1 MRYILNYF
9 MLVFSL
15 IFIVSCN
22 IYSFNGASIPVGS
35 SSVKITTFTN
45 NTSNSIPNLQQI
57 LSEKLRDIFLEQTNL
72 NLINEDADLNF
83 IGSIENYEI
92 KPISLKANETTSQNR
107 LSITVKVKY
116 INNVSDQYNYET
128 SFTRYSDFD
137 GLSNLNDVEI
147 ELVELITDQLV
158 EDIFNKAVINW

>member
-1 MRYILNYF
+1 MRCILNYF

-15 IFIVSCN
+15 IFIGSCS

-45 NTSNSIPNLQQI
+45 NTSNSIPSLQQTI
-57 LSEKLRDIFLEQTNL
+57 SEKLRDIFLEQTNL

-137 GLSNLNDVEI
+137 GLSNLTDVEI

>member
-1 MRYILNYF
+1 

>member
-1 MRYILNYF
+1 MRCILNYF

-45 NTSNSIPNLQQI
+45 NTSNSIPNLQQTI
-57 LSEKLRDIFLEQTNL
+57 SEKLRDIFLEQTNL
-72 NLINEDADLNF
+72 NLINKDADLNF

-116 INNVSDQYNYET
+116 TNSVSDKYNYET

-137 GLSNLNDVEI
+137 GLSNLNEVEI

>member
-1 MRYILNYF
+1 MKNIQNFFLIKS
-9 MLVFSL
+9 VL

-22 IYSFNGASIPVGS
+22 IYSFNGASIPIGS
-35 SSVKITTFTN
+35 STVKITTFKN
-45 NTSNSIPNLQQI
+45 NTSNSVPNLQQTI
-57 LSEKLRDIFLEQTNL
+57 SEKLKDMFLEQTNL
-72 NLINEDADLNF
+72 NLINEEAYLSF
-83 IGSIENYEI
+83 TGSIEKYEI
-92 KPISLKANETTSQNR
+92 KPISIKANETTSQNR

-116 INNVSDQYNYET
+116 INNISNKYNYEA

-137 GLSNLNDVEI
+137 GLSNVNDLEI

>member
-1 MRYILNYF
+1 MRHIASYLILAG
-9 MLVFSL
+9 SL
-15 IFIVSCN
+15 IFICSCG

-35 SSVKITTFTN
+35 SSVKITTFIN
-45 NTSNSIPNLQQI
+45 NTSNSIPNLQQTI
-57 LSEKLRDIFLEQTNL
+57 SEKLRDIFLEQTNL
-72 NLINEDADLNF
+72 NLINDDADLNF
-83 IGSIENYEI
+83 SGSIENYEI

-137 GLSNLNDVEI
+137 GLSNLTDVEI

>member
-1 MRYILNYF
+1 MRYILSYF
-9 MLVFSL
+9 ILAVFI
-15 IFIVSCN
+15 IFIGSCS

-35 SSVKITTFTN
+35 SSVKITTFIN

-57 LSEKLRDIFLEQTNL
+57 ISEKLRDIFLEQTNL

-116 INNVSDQYNYET
+116 INNVSSQYNYET

-137 GLSNLNDVEI
+137 GLSNLSDVEI

>member
-1 MRYILNYF
+1 MRHILNYF

>member
-1 MRYILNYF
+1 MRYILSYF
-9 MLVFSL
+9 ILAVFI
-15 IFIVSCN
+15 IFISSCS
-22 IYSFNGASIPVGS
+22 IYSFNVASIPVGS
-35 SSVKITTFTN
+35 SSVKITTFIN

-57 LSEKLRDIFLEQTNL
+57 ISEKLRDIFLEQTNL

-116 INNVSDQYNYET
+116 TNNVSKQYDYET

-137 GLSNLNDVEI
+137 GLSNLSDVEI

>member
-1 MRYILNYF
+1 MRYMLSYFILA
-9 MLVFSL
+9 VFI
-15 IFIVSCN
+15 IFISSCS

-35 SSVKITTFTN
+35 SSVKITTFIN

-57 LSEKLRDIFLEQTNL
+57 ISEKLRDIFLEQTNL

-116 INNVSDQYNYET
+116 INNVSNQYNYET

-137 GLSNLNDVEI
+137 GLSNLSDVEI

>member
-1 MRYILNYF
+1 

-83 IGSIENYEI
+83 IGSVENYEI

-137 GLSNLNDVEI
+137 GLSNLNDIEI

>member
-1 MRYILNYF
+1 MRYILSYF
-9 MLVFSL
+9 ILAVFI
-15 IFIVSCN
+15 IFINSCS

-35 SSVKITTFTN
+35 SSVKITTFIN

-57 LSEKLRDIFLEQTNL
+57 ISEKLRDIFLEQTNL

-116 INNVSDQYNYET
+116 INNVSSQYNYET

-137 GLSNLNDVEI
+137 GLSNLSDVEI

>member
-15 IFIVSCN
+15 IFIGSCN

-35 SSVKITTFTN
+35 SSVKITTFIN
-45 NTSNSIPNLQQI
+45 NTSNSIPNLQQTI
-57 LSEKLRDIFLEQTNL
+57 SEKLRDIFLEQTNL

-137 GLSNLNDVEI
+137 GLSNLSDVEI

>member
-1 MRYILNYF
+1 MRCILNYF

-45 NTSNSIPNLQQI
+45 NTSNSIPNLQQTI
-57 LSEKLRDIFLEQTNL
+57 SEKLRDIFLEQTNL

-116 INNVSDQYNYET
+116 TNNVSDKYNYET

>member
-1 MRYILNYF
+1 MRYILNYYIIISF
-9 MLVFSL
+9 L
-15 IFIVSCN
+15 IFSVSCN

-45 NTSNSIPNLQQI
+45 NTSNSIPNLQQTI
-57 LSEKLRDIFLEQTNL
+57 SEKLRDIFLEQTNL
-72 NLINEDADLNF
+72 NLVNEDGDLNF
-83 IGSIENYEI
+83 IGSIEKYEI

-107 LSITVKVKY
+107 LSISVKVKY
-116 INNVSDQYNYET
+116 TNNISDQYNYEA

-137 GLSNLNDVEI
+137 GLLNLSDVEI
-147 ELVELITDQLV
+147 ELVDLITDQLV

>member
-1 MRYILNYF
+1 MRHILNYF

-83 IGSIENYEI
+83 IGSVGNYEI

>member
-1 MRYILNYF
+1 MRCILNYF
-9 MLVFSL
+9 MLLFSL

-45 NTSNSIPNLQQI
+45 NTSNSIPSLQQTI
-57 LSEKLRDIFLEQTNL
+57 SEKLRDIFLEQTNL
-72 NLINEDADLNF
+72 NL

-116 INNVSDQYNYET
+116 TNSVSDKYNYET

-137 GLSNLNDVEI
+137 GLSNLNEVEI

>member
-1 MRYILNYF
+1 MRYILSYF
-9 MLVFSL
+9 ILVVSL
-15 IFIVSCN
+15 IFIGSCG
-22 IYSFNGASIPVGS
+22 IYSFNGASVPVGS

-45 NTSNSIPNLQQI
+45 NASNSVPNLQQI
-57 LSEKLRDIFLEQTNL
+57 ISEKLRDIFLEQTNL
-72 NLINEDADLNF
+72 NLINDDADLNF

-116 INNVSDQYNYET
+116 FNNVSDQYNYES

-137 GLSNLNDVEI
+137 GLSNLNDVET

>member
-1 MRYILNYF
+1 
-9 MLVFSL
+9 MLAGSL
-15 IFIVSCN
+15 TFIVSCS

-35 SSVKITTFTN
+35 SSVKINTFTN

-57 LSEKLRDIFLEQTNL
+57 ISEKLRDIFLEQTNL
-72 NLINEDADLNF
+72 ELINDDADLNF
-83 IGSIENYEI
+83 IGSIEKYEI
-92 KPISLKANETTSQNR
+92 KPITLKANETTSQNR

-116 INNVSDQYNYET
+116 LNTVSKQYDYET

-137 GLSNLNDVEI
+137 GLSNLNDVEF

>member
-1 MRYILNYF
+1 
-9 MLVFSL
+9 MLAVPL

-22 IYSFNGASIPVGS
+22 IYSFNGASIPIGS

-45 NTSNSIPNLQQI
+45 NTSNSIPNLQQTI
-57 LSEKLRDIFLEQTNL
+57 SEKLRDIFLEQTNL

-92 KPISLKANETTSQNR
+92 KPITLKANETTSQNR

-116 INNVSDQYNYET
+116 FNNVSDRYNYET

>member
-1 MRYILNYF
+1 MRHTLNYIILTSF
-9 MLVFSL
+9 L

-35 SSVKITTFTN
+35 STVKITTFTN
-45 NTSNSIPNLQQI
+45 NTSNSTPDLQQKI
-57 LSEKLRDIFLEQTNL
+57 SEKLKDIFLEQTNL
-72 NLINEDADLNF
+72 NLVNEYADLNF
-83 IGSIENYEI
+83 IGSIEKYEI
-92 KPISLKANETTSQNR
+92 KPISIKANETTSQNR

-116 INNVSDQYNYET
+116 VNNISDQYDYET

-137 GLSNLNDVEI
+137 GLSNLNDI
-147 ELVELITDQLV
+147 ENELTDLITDQLV

>member
-1 MRYILNYF
+1 MRHILNYF

-83 IGSIENYEI
+83 IGSVENYEI

>member
-1 MRYILNYF
+1 MRHILNYF

-83 IGSIENYEI
+83 IGSVENYEI

-116 INNVSDQYNYET
+116 VNNVSDQYNYET

>member
-1 MRYILNYF
+1 

-83 IGSIENYEI
+83 IGSVENYEI

>member
-1 MRYILNYF
+1 MRHILNYF

-83 IGSIENYEI
+83 IGSVENYEI

-137 GLSNLNDVEI
+137 GLSNLNDIEI

>member
-1 MRYILNYF
+1 
-9 MLVFSL
+9 
-15 IFIVSCN
+15 
-22 IYSFNGASIPVGS
+22 
-35 SSVKITTFTN
+35 
-45 NTSNSIPNLQQI
+45 
-57 LSEKLRDIFLEQTNL
+57 LEQTNL

-116 INNVSDQYNYET
+116 INNVSNQYNYET

-137 GLSNLNDVEI
+137 GLSNLSDVEI

-158 EDIFNKAVINW
+158 EDIFNKAVINWWWK

>member
-1 MRYILNYF
+1 MRYIASYLI
-9 MLVFSL
+9 LAVSL
-15 IFIVSCN
+15 IFIGSCS
-22 IYSFNGASIPVGS
+22 IYSFSGASIPVGS
-35 SSVKITTFTN
+35 SSVKVTTFIN
-45 NTSNSIPNLQQI
+45 NTSNSIPNLQQTI
-57 LSEKLRDIFLEQTNL
+57 SEKLRDIFLEQTNL
-72 NLINEDADLNF
+72 NLINDDADLNF

-116 INNVSDQYNYET
+116 INNVSNQYNYET

-137 GLSNLNDVEI
+137 GLSNLTDVEI

>member
-1 MRYILNYF
+1 MRCILNYF
-9 MLVFSL
+9 MLLFSL

-45 NTSNSIPNLQQI
+45 NTSNSIPSLQQTI
-57 LSEKLRDIFLEQTNL
+57 SEKLRDIFLEQTNL

>member
-35 SSVKITTFTN
+35 SSVKITTFIN

-83 IGSIENYEI
+83 IGSIEKYEI

-107 LSITVKVKY
+107 LSISVKVKY
-116 INNVSDQYNYET
+116 TNNISDQYNYEA

-137 GLSNLNDVEI
+137 GLLNLSDVEI
-147 ELVELITDQLV
+147 ELVDLITDQLV

>member
-1 MRYILNYF
+1 MRCILNYF
-9 MLVFSL
+9 MLLFSL

-45 NTSNSIPNLQQI
+45 NTSNSIPSLQQTI
-57 LSEKLRDIFLEQTNL
+57 SEKLRDIFLEQTNL

-116 INNVSDQYNYET
+116 TNNVSDQYNYET

-158 EDIFNKAVINW
+158 EDIFNKAIINW

>member
-1 MRYILNYF
+1 MRCILNYF
-9 MLVFSL
+9 MLLFSL

-45 NTSNSIPNLQQI
+45 NTSNSIPSLQQTI
-57 LSEKLRDIFLEQTNL
+57 SEKLRDIFLEQTNL

-116 INNVSDQYNYET
+116 TNSVSHKYNYET